1 LQRATQNDARR
12 RDQNLLQRYPNEEA
26 HRKAR
31 ALALDDYRK
40 AMKGSEERLALLR
53 TERKPLMDEAE
64 FYVNRPMPLLLK
76 QQIDANDAATDALR
90 TLMQNQQSELVRI
103 NALFD
108 AELVRLKK
116 LWGGA
121 QPGSLGPLPAAGT
134 ATSVPQ

>member
-1 LQRATQNDARR
+1 V
-12 RDQNLLQRYPNEEA
+12 
-26 HRKAR
+26 
-31 ALALDDYRK
+31 
-40 AMKGSEERLALLR
+40 LLR

-64 FYVNRPMPLLLK
+64 FYVNRSMPILLK

-134 ATSVPQ
+134 STSAPQ